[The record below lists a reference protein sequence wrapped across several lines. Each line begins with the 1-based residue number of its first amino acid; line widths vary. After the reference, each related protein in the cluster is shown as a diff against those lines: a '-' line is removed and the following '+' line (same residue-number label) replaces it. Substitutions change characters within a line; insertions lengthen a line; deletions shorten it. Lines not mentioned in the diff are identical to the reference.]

1 MNSKFLFPLIALGTV
16 GFMAVYFIINPSYQ
30 KSIQAKYYFE
40 MAEYKEAYSLA
51 NEAFSLD
58 VYNRMASTIMAQ
70 SKTSLLYIDYIEQ
83 AKQYMLEINNIAK
96 KEDISTADR
105 ARIKIMSEIVV
116 DSYVKLAPSIITDKE
131 LVKNAANHHDEFE
144 KLLDKVTR

>member
-1 MNSKFLFPLIALGTV
+1 MNSKFLFPLIAFGTV

-70 SKTSLLYIDYIEQ
+70 SKTSLLYVDYIEQ

-96 KEDISTADR
+96 KEEISTADR

-131 LVKNAANHHDEFE
+131 LVQNAANHHDEFE

>member
-1 MNSKFLFPLIALGTV
+1 MQSKFLFPLIALGIV
-16 GFMAVYFIINPSYQ
+16 LFMAVYFIINPSYQ

-40 MAEYKEAYSLA
+40 IAEYKEAYSLA
-51 NEAFSLD
+51 SEAFSLD

-70 SKTSLLYIDYIEQ
+70 SKTSVLYVEYINQ
-83 AKQYMLEINNIAK
+83 AEEYMLEINKIAK
-96 KEDISTADR
+96 KEKISTADR

-116 DSYVKLAPSIITDKE
+116 DSYVKLAPSVLTNKD
-131 LVKNAANHHDEFE
+131 LVKNATNHHDEFE

>member
-1 MNSKFLFPLIALGTV
+1 MNSKFLFPLIAFGTV

-40 MAEYKEAYSLA
+40 MADYKEAYSLA

-70 SKTSLLYIDYIEQ
+70 SKTSLLYVDYIEQ

-96 KEDISTADR
+96 KEEISTADR

-131 LVKNAANHHDEFE
+131 LVQNAANHHDEFE